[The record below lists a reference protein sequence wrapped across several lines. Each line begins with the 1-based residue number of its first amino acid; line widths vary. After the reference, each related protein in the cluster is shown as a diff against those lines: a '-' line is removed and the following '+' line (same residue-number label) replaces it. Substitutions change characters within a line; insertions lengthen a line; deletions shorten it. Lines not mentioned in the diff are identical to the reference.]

1 MPSFDVVSRLD
12 FQEIDN
18 AIGNCLREISQRYDF
33 KGSKSSI
40 NRNDLEVI
48 VISEDD
54 MKIKQIND
62 LLITHF
68 VRRKIDSS
76 ALKIKLKEK
85 ASGGLIRQVYS
96 LIQGID
102 QSIAK
107 KITISIKNSK
117 MKIQA
122 KINGNELRIDGKK
135 RDDLQAAMKLIEDL
149 QTGIPIQFINFR
161 D

>member
-1 MPSFDVVSRLD
+1 MD
-12 FQEIDN
+12 E
-18 AIGNCLREISQRYDF
+18 
-33 KGSKSSI
+33 KSSI

-85 ASGGLIRQVYS
+85 ASGGLIRQGYS

-122 KINGNELRIDGKK
+122 KIQGDEIRIQGKK
-135 RDDLQAAMKLIEDL
+135 RDDLQNAMDIVRELKLN
-149 QTGIPIQFINFR
+149 QPIQFINLR